1 MQSPGSFNGRKG
13 NTMTRIAARLGSLLL
28 LTLMVGG
35 PVQAGE
41 PYALIYNG
49 PTADEASTRAI
60 SDVARQL
67 ELPIR
72 YIADLEDLP
81 SQLSEA
87 RVLIIGGT
95 NDDVEPLLQQFTP
108 ALRGTLSTYL
118 RQGGRYLG
126 ICGGAYIAS
135 LGWHEEDRFVDG
147 LALVPAESDSYEEDF
162 EAKIHPVTWLGEVRQ
177 MYYQAGPTFTLKASP
192 ERVVGLAYFADQQ
205 PAALMSSYGKGK
217 VAVSGPHPEAPDA
230 WRTEALRGEQM
241 DDNIDLALQLLRDLL
256 ADQPLPPPTGS

>member
-1 MQSPGSFNGRKG
+1 MQSPDSFNGRKG

-35 PVQAGE
+35 AVQAGE

-49 PTADEASTRAI
+49 PTADDASTRAI

-95 NDDVEPLLQQFTP
+95 NDDVEPLLQRFTP
-108 ALRGTLSTYL
+108 ALRRTLNSYL
-118 RQGGRYLG
+118 REGGRYLG

-135 LGWHEEDRFVDG
+135 QGWHEDDRFVDG
-147 LALVPAESDSYEEDF
+147 LALVPAESDSFEEDF
-162 EAKIHPVTWLGEVRQ
+162 EAKIHPVTWLGEERQ
-177 MYYQAGPTFTLKASP
+177 MYYQAGPAFTLEEGP
-192 ERVVGLAYFADQQ
+192 ESVVTLAYFEDRQL
-205 PAALMSSYGKGK
+205 AALMSTYGKGR

-230 WRTEALRGEQM
+230 WRVEALRGEQM
-241 DDNIDLALQLLRDLL
+241 DDNTDLALQLLRELL
-256 ADQPLPPPTGS
+256 SDKPLGPAGS